1 MGSVAEGAPSTCLN
15 DDATEATPHERHDS
29 MNIVPTAIEEQVNRV
44 DRQRSRIIGI
54 SSAVLAAWC
63 AYRLIWLVY
72 LASTFGGFVG
82 SLVFSFVLWGV
93 IGVVAA
99 VAAVAFLVRAKQP

>member
-1 MGSVAEGAPSTCLN
+1 
-15 DDATEATPHERHDS
+15 

-72 LASTFGGFVG
+72 LALTFGGFIGG
-82 SLVFSFVLWGV
+82 SLVFSFVLWSV
-93 IGVVAA
+93 IGVAAA
-99 VAAVAFLVRAKQP
+99 VAAVAFLTRAKRP

>member
-1 MGSVAEGAPSTCLN
+1 
-15 DDATEATPHERHDS
+15 
-29 MNIVPTAIEEQVNRV
+29 MNIVPTAIEEQVNRI
-44 DRQRSRIIGI
+44 DRQKSRVIGI
-54 SSAVLAAWC
+54 SSAVVAAWC

-72 LASTFGGFVG
+72 LMATFGGFVGG

-99 VAAVAFLVRAKQP
+99 TSAVAFLLRARRP

>member
-1 MGSVAEGAPSTCLN
+1 
-15 DDATEATPHERHDS
+15 
-29 MNIVPTAIEEQVNRV
+29 MNILPTAIEEQINRV

-54 SSAVLAAWC
+54 GSAVVAAWC

-72 LASTFGGFVG
+72 LAVTFGGFFG
-82 SLVFSFVLWGV
+82 SLVFSFILWGV

-99 VAAVAFLVRAKQP
+99 CAAVVFLVRAKQP

>member
-1 MGSVAEGAPSTCLN
+1 
-15 DDATEATPHERHDS
+15 
-29 MNIVPTAIEEQVNRV
+29 MNIVPPAIEEQINRV
-44 DRQRSRIIGI
+44 DRQRSRYLGI

-63 AYRLIWLVY
+63 VYRLIWAVY
-72 LASTFGGFVG
+72 LSMSFGGFVAG

-99 VAAVAFLVRAKQP
+99 VAAVAFLARAKKP